1 MGADGQAL
9 KSSST
14 IRVLH
19 VLGRMN
25 RGGAELR
32 TIEVLRHLAATGIRA
47 DVLALSGEPGE
58 LDDDIVRLG
67 GEVILLR
74 RSIGFKRRLHD
85 IMRAGGYAA
94 VHSHVHHYSGVL
106 MRAAEQVGIPV
117 RVAQFHSLNDGRGDG
132 MIRRLYRWWMQRLID
147 NHATNILGV
156 SCSVLAANW
165 PAHLSDVRCQVI
177 YNGIDEG
184 AFSQPHPRDDVR
196 REILGDN
203 HASQRMIIH
212 VGNLTPPKN
221 HDLLLAAFDA
231 LASKRPDVWLVMVG
245 RGESAAEDRLRRQMA
260 SCRHGPRIRY
270 LGGRDDVPSLLL
282 AADAF
287 LFPSVR
293 EGLPGALVEA
303 CAAGLPCLASDIAP
317 CREVA
322 ERLPQIRLQD
332 VASGSGPWSTML
344 DQLVSTG
351 VRLNP
356 TAALE
361 QVRAA
366 GFSVTEASRRYAAI
380 WRGEGAK

>member
-1 MGADGQAL
+1 MRTDDRAS

-47 DVLALSGEPGE
+47 DVLALSGESGE
-58 LDDDIVRLG
+58 LDDEIVRLG
-67 GEVILLR
+67 GQVILLR
-74 RSIGFKRRLHD
+74 RGLGFQHRLRN
-85 IMRAGGYAA
+85 IMRTGGYAA

-106 MRAAEQVGIPV
+106 LRAAERVGIPV

-132 MIRRLYRWWMQRLID
+132 MLRGLYRWWMHRLIE
-147 NHATNILGV
+147 NHATTILGV
-156 SCSVLAANW
+156 SRSVLAANW
-165 PAHLSDVRCQVI
+165 PAHLSDARCQVI

-184 AFSQPHPRDDVR
+184 AFSHSRPRDEVR
-196 REILGDN
+196 REILGDE

-231 LASKRPDVWLVMVG
+231 LAYKRPDVWMVMVG
-245 RGESAAEDRLRRQMA
+245 RGDSAAEERLRKQMA
-260 SCRHGPRIRY
+260 SCRHSSRMRY

-332 VASGSGPWSTML
+332 VASGSGLWSTML
-344 DQLVSTG
+344 DQVMSTG

-356 TAALE
+356 AAALD
-361 QVRAA
+361 QVRAV
-366 GFSVTEASRRYAAI
+366 GFSVSEASRRYAAI
-380 WRGEGAK
+380 WRGEGA